1 MAPIPID
8 PDCVWNYSF
17 REWIDLGVEIDEDW
31 YILGNIEYDALDDL
45 QDDFPQLFE
54 EENVPI
60 NGWDEIIQEPT
71 EHGSNDVWIGGNI
84 LHLFECHSFGIC
96 FGISRTKFL

>member
-17 REWIDLGVEIDEDW
+17 CEWIDLGVEIDEDW
-31 YILGNIEYDALDDL
+31 YSVGNIEYDALDDL
-45 QDDFPQLFE
+45 RGNFSHLFE
-54 EENVPI
+54 EDDVPI

-71 EHGSNDVWIGGNI
+71 EHDEEDSTD
-84 LHLFECHSFGIC
+84 E
-96 FGISRTKFL
+96 R